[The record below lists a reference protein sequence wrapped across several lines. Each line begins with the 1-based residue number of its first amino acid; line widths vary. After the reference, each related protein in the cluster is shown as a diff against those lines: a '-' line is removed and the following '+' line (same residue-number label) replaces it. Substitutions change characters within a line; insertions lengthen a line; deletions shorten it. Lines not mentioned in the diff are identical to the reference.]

1 MTAPLWVVFT
11 ALLSLAPLFAL
22 LVYCEEHPLSEQQK
36 SVAGSIAVLFS
47 LFALLVL
54 ITLICLRYP

>member
-1 MTAPLWVVFT
+1 MTAPLWVVFA
-11 ALLSLAPLFAL
+11 ALFGLVPLFAL

-36 SVAGSIAVLFS
+36 SAAGAIATLFS
-47 LFALLVL
+47 LLGLLVL